1 MVRPRFRS
9 SSASDASTK
18 LTISAPIRI
27 SDPLTPTPSSSSPAP
42 SASFPTPSPSSTAP
56 SSSST
61 QPGNNVI
68 NTDVLSTDEVI
79 KHTSDSHQSDTAVDK
94 KSEPSSNL
102 VPEPAPKD
110 KDTASSPGKNTET
123 DSSLAH
129 SETRSETT
137 NSEPPHFACP
147 SCKQPF
153 KRASSAGSR
162 IPATVPE
169 DTVPRGSHVC
179 PSVEDRLD
187 KLTGQVKE
195 LAKENREL
203 KLEIIKIYSILCQ
216 KGQAVVNS
224 EPGPNTLVILTSI
237 PLTFHFW
244 FGNVRNTHSFLT
256 QIVF

>member
-1 MVRPRFRS
+1 M
-9 SSASDASTK
+9 
-18 LTISAPIRI
+18 
-27 SDPLTPTPSSSSPAP
+27 
-42 SASFPTPSPSSTAP
+42 
-56 SSSST
+56 
-61 QPGNNVI
+61 
-68 NTDVLSTDEVI
+68 
-79 KHTSDSHQSDTAVDK
+79 
-94 KSEPSSNL
+94 
-102 VPEPAPKD
+102 PEPAPKD
-110 KDTASSPGKNTET
+110 KDTANFTGQNTET

-129 SETRSETT
+129 TETKSETT

-224 EPGPNTLVILTSI
+224 EPGPNTLVTYFLPFPSHFIFGLVLTTISF
-237 PLTFHFW
+237 TFHFW
-244 FGNVRNTHSFLT
+244 FGNARTFFHSPHISFL
-256 QIVF
+256 VW

>member
-27 SDPLTPTPSSSSPAP
+27 SDPFTPAPSSSSPV
-42 SASFPTPSPSSTAP
+42 P
-56 SSSST
+56 SSSSPVT
-61 QPGNNVI
+61 PLSTEPGGNI
-68 NTDVLSTDEVI
+68 THTDVQSTDEVI
-79 KHTSDSHQSDTAVDK
+79 KHTPESHQSDTTVDK
-94 KSEPSSNL
+94 NSEPTSNS

-110 KDTASSPGKNTET
+110 KDTVSSTGQNTET

-129 SETRSETT
+129 TETTSETT

-224 EPGPNTLVILTSI
+224 DPGPNTLVTY
-237 PLTFHFW
+237 FHSP
-244 FGNVRNTHSFLT
+244 HISFL
-256 QIVF
+256 V